1 MVAISVAAEELA
13 DRPFREIERPVWFRQ
28 LHFQVGHKM
37 KAIVLTCD
45 RYRAMTEH
53 MILRYEQLWPN
64 HPFVFRIPFQNLA
77 GTETERTNYVRTPG
91 DLRATGLHLIADLHD
106 EEWIYWCIDDKYP
119 IRLIT
124 EKIVDLIEDVTRSP
138 DMSGLLFC
146 RCRAVLESPK
156 LTLYPKERVNSLGD
170 IYFER
175 KAWHQIWIHQLLRV
189 KVLRHLF
196 SHLPSSIPTA
206 KAMDKLKD
214 DVIKPP
220 EHRLFV
226 TKENF
231 AVFGEST
238 HKGRITQN
246 CYDSI
251 KGTGIELPGRFQ
263 RPNGQHVI
271 LGEC

>member
-1 MVAISVAAEELA
+1 
-13 DRPFREIERPVWFRQ
+13 
-28 LHFQVGHKM
+28 M

-53 MILRYEQLWPN
+53 MILRYEQLWPD
-64 HPFVFRIPFQNLA
+64 HPFVFRIPFQELG
-77 GTETERTNYVRTPG
+77 GTDTEKRNYVRTPE
-91 DLRATGLHLIADLHD
+91 DLKETALNLMADLDD

-119 IRLIT
+119 IQLVT
-124 EKIVDLIEDVTRSP
+124 ERIVDLIEDAKRSS

-146 RCRAVLESPK
+146 RCRAVLDSPK
-156 LTLYPKERVNSLGD
+156 LTLYSQERVNSSGD

-196 SHLPSSIPTA
+196 SHLPTGIPTA

-214 DVIKPP
+214 DVVKLP

-226 TKENF
+226 TKYNL
-231 AVFGEST
+231 AIFGEST
-238 HKGRITQN
+238 HKGLITQN

-251 KGTGIELPGRFQ
+251 KSAGIELPRWF
-263 RPNGQHVI
+263 RRSNGQQDTM
-271 LGEC
+271 GEL